1 MIGVAVRI
9 EKTDEVRKWA
19 EGLPDEFH
27 KRTSLLVG
35 SYALRIEREAKKRA
49 PVAKNILRS
58 SIHTDISRRGQQTR
72 AKVGTDVHYAPYL
85 EYGTGLYGP
94 ERRAYEIKPK
104 TKKALAFTARAGTQ
118 LATGRALY
126 RSATGRMV
134 LNRRRGAKTVVRKV
148 IHPGIHPQPFLHPPF
163 DRLVP
168 FFMNDLR
175 QIVTALER

>member
-9 EKTDEVRKWA
+9 EKADEVRKWA

-27 KRTSLLVG
+27 RRTSLLVG
-35 SYALRIEREAKKRA
+35 SYGLRIEREAKKRA
-49 PVAKNILRS
+49 PVATNILRS
-58 SIHTDISRRGQQTR
+58 SIHTDISRRGQQTW

-118 LATGRALY
+118 LATGRALF
-126 RSATGRMV
+126 RSKTGRMV
-134 LNRRRGAKTVVRKV
+134 LNRKHGAKTIVRSV
-148 IHPGIHPQPFLHPPF
+148 IHPGIHPQPYLHPPF

-168 FFMNDLR
+168 YFMNDLR
-175 QIVTALER
+175 QIVTALGR